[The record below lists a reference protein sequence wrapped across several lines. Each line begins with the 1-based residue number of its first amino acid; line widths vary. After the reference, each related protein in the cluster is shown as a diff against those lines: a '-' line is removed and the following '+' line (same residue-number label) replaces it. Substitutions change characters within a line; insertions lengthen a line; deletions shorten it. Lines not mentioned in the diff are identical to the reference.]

1 MNRLLLLALALGCV
15 AGDPPGSLQSGIVD
29 GRRETGRPEV
39 VYLLNYSG
47 GACTA
52 TLVAPRV
59 VLTAKHCVQSGR
71 SPRAADPSA
80 FRVLV
85 GPDQRSFTAQYFVQ
99 EVRPAPGRWDL
110 RDGSDVAV
118 LILSS
123 AARATPMEIS
133 WESPTDLAGETF
145 TAVGYGQTPSGSAGT
160 KYATSKRVNGFM
172 GGFIF
177 VEPAVCSGDSGGP
190 LIGPDG
196 KIWGVASFIFSQNGG
211 EPRCGSAPGAYNSV
225 RAYRD
230 FIEQAIED
238 SGACVPREETC
249 NNVDDNCDGTVD
261 EGCTP
266 VGAPCS
272 TDEECV
278 GNTCRVVV
286 EGSGRICTVP
296 CDPLRPLL
304 GCPIGMYCANAETSC
319 EGLCAPGDAGET
331 PLDGD
336 CTDDTDCVSARCA
349 DPGDGRRRCLAP
361 CQGDGGDCLAGEV
374 CAAPAGACGS
384 CVGEDLVAGARGIGE
399 SCAADEEC
407 HSGVCFEDEGAA
419 YCSRACEDD
428 EACGE
433 GFHCRGDRC
442 VRGPRADVGDT
453 CVTNEDCGSG
463 ICATSGERRWCTAFC
478 DTDDDCPSGLSCTD
492 TGGGQVCAPESNL
505 VGEPCEVNEDCATG
519 LCATGTA
526 AGSVC
531 TRFCGPDHACA
542 PGLECVRIGD
552 GAEALCVPVA
562 RPSAGGGCSATGTG
576 ASGGILALLAPLL
589 LAGRRRRR

>member
-1 MNRLLLLALALGCV
+1 MTRLLILVLAFGC
-15 AGDPPGSLQSGIVD
+15 AASDPYDHLESGIVD
-29 GRRETGRPEV
+29 GRRENGRPEI
-39 VYLLNYSG
+39 VYLLNFSG

-59 VLTAKHCVQSGR
+59 VLTAKHCVQNGR
-71 SPRAADPSA
+71 SNSAAAPSD
-80 FRVLV
+80 FRIFV
-85 GPDQRSFTAQYFVQ
+85 GPNQSSFTAQYFVE

-123 AARATPMEIS
+123 AARETPMEIS
-133 WESPTDLAGETF
+133 WESPTTLRGEMF
-145 TAVGYGQTPSGSAGT
+145 TAVGYGQTPSGAVGT
-160 KYATSKRVNGFM
+160 KYITSKRVSGFM

-190 LIGPDG
+190 LVGPDG
-196 KIWGVASFIFSQNGG
+196 KIWGVASFIFSQTGG
-211 EPRCGSAPGAYNSV
+211 QPRCGSAPGAYNSV

-278 GNTCRVVV
+278 GNTCRAVH
-286 EGSGRICTVP
+286 EGTGRICTVP
-296 CDPLRPLL
+296 CDPLRPLI
-304 GCPIGMYCANAETSC
+304 GCPIGMYCTNSSGSC
-319 EGLCAPGDAGET
+319 DGLCAPGGAGES
-331 PLDGD
+331 PIGAD
-336 CTDDTDCVSARCA
+336 CMDDTDCVSARCV

-361 CQGDGGDCLAGEV
+361 CVGDGGDCLAGEA
-374 CAAPAGACGS
+374 CAAPPDACGS
-384 CVGEDLVAGARGIGE
+384 CVDQNEVAGSRGVGE
-399 SCAADEEC
+399 FCEHDEEC
-407 HSGVCFEDEGAA
+407 YSGLCFEDEGAT
-419 YCSRACEDD
+419 YCSRLCEDD
-428 EACGE
+428 AACGN
-433 GFHCRGDRC
+433 GFHCRDTHC

-463 ICATSGERRWCTAFC
+463 ICATSGERRWCTSFC
-478 DTDDDCPSGLSCTD
+478 DTDDDCPSGLACTD
-492 TGGGQVCAPESNL
+492 TGAGMVCAPEAGL
-505 VGEPCEVNEDCATG
+505 VGEACETNEDCATG

-526 AGSVC
+526 AGDVC
-531 TRFCGPDHACA
+531 TRFCGPDNACA

-552 GAEALCVPVA
+552 GSEALCVPVA
-562 RPSAGGGCSATGTG
+562 RPGGGGGGCSAAGKG
-576 ASGGILALLAPLL
+576 APGMVLALLLPLFL
-589 LAGRRRRR
+589 RRRRR